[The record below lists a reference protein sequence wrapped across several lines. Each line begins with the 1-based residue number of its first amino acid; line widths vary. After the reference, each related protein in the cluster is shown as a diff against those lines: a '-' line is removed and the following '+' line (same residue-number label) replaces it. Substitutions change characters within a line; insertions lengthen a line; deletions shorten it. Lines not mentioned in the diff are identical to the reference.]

1 MTSLSDSRFHMWRA
15 VFALAHADGHVSDA
29 ERRFMEIYLSR
40 LQLTHEQ
47 RQVLTA
53 DITQAQDVA
62 SMFSKITG
70 EKDAEDFFN
79 FARLLV
85 WCDGDFDEQEKRIME
100 MLRKRQDTPLGTE
113 RLLLKLQ
120 NSGRRKS
127 DWLKKTRHSISGL
140 KDVFEMFAVM
150 GDSDI
155 RGGGSADGRMSESR
169 FYMWRA
175 VFAMAHA
182 DDVVT
187 TEERKYLKGILSREP
202 FTDEQRKIL
211 EQDIEQAQDIAEM
224 YLKIEDQND
233 RSQFFYHARM
243 LVWSDG
249 DFGEQE
255 QKIIMRLKH
264 NHVRT
269 VDFDQLIQDMDLS
282 LDDDQKARI
291 VKDHDRAIED
301 MPRGGFFS
309 KLMRL
314 LGGR

>member
-1 MTSLSDSRFHMWRA
+1 MWRA

-127 DWLKKTRHSISGL
+127 DWLKKARHSISGL